1 MRLFVHGIDGGI
13 VYKIESSSLGFD
25 TKQNRVFCMLV
36 TDMVKI
42 HRKHT

>member
-1 MRLFVHGIDGGI
+1 MHLFVYGVDGGI

-25 TKQNRVFCMLV
+25 MKQNPVFCMLV

-42 HRKHT
+42 HHKHT